1 MNRIKHGS
9 GISRAVQSALILALM
24 ICLASTAHAVP
35 QIDGLDL
42 DQMSVRELM
51 RIDTEHALGQARSHS
66 AQQGRR
72 LGRPERTVRKMA
84 GEPRLAAIYGVGRQ
98 LIAEVVVDQVIY
110 LYRYGQAL
118 PVGVAPG
125 DDVLLLQKIST
136 SCVDLKNAERAH
148 HLCLRP
154 AQWVG
159 K

>member
-1 MNRIKHGS
+1 MNRIKHRS
-9 GISRAVQSALILALM
+9 GISKAVQVGVLSMFMTGFTAPGHAL
-24 ICLASTAHAVP
+24 P

-51 RIDTEHALGQARSHS
+51 RIDAENALRQTRSQASE
-66 AQQGRR
+66 QGRIPV
-72 LGRPERTVRKMA
+72 RPERAVRKMS
-84 GEPRLAAIYGVGRQ
+84 GEPRLTAIYGVGRQ
-98 LIAEVVVDQVIY
+98 LLAEVVVDQVIY

-125 DDVLLLQKIST
+125 EDVLLLQKIST
-136 SCVDLKNAERAH
+136 SCVDLKNSEREH